1 MMSVY
6 NIYYYVKTNNPNKR
20 TNYVLSIK
28 NINYCLPILMLTFKM
43 Q

>member
-6 NIYYYVKTNNPNKR
+6 NIYYYIKTNNPNKHKIMSC
-20 TNYVLSIK
+20 LK

>member
-6 NIYYYVKTNNPNKR
+6 NIYYYIKTKNPNKH
-20 TNYVLSIK
+20 TNYVLSLK
-28 NINYCLPILMLTFKM
+28 NINDFLPILMLTFKM

>member
-1 MMSVY
+1 MMSMY
-6 NIYYYVKTNNPNKR
+6 NIYYYIKNNNTNKHS
-20 TNYVLSIK
+20 NYELSLK